1 MCEFMDSW
9 QRLNERFSLR
19 MKNLGDYHDRYMQSD
34 ALPLVDVYKSFH
46 NKCIEIYEL
55 YRAYFLSEPELA

>member
-1 MCEFMDSW
+1 MDSW

-19 MKNLGDYHDRYMQSD
+19 MKNLGDYHDRYMQRD